1 MTIAGFAQPIP
12 LGARQMTRFCMQ
24 CDRIIGEK
32 CVRCGTEA
40 TAHSNGHA
48 VTTAEFD
55 CPSCGHHFQQGDGGE
70 TGGLCTPCLEDQLQK
85 AYVEAA
91 KSQRRRSE
99 LAAGKLS
106 RKRLRPISVY
116 RAA

>member
-1 MTIAGFAQPIP
+1 M
-12 LGARQMTRFCMQ
+12 R

-32 CVRCGTEA
+32 CVHCGTEA
-40 TAHSNGHA
+40 TANSNGHA
-48 VTTAEFD
+48 VTDAKFD
-55 CPSCGHHFQQGDGGE
+55 CPSCGHHFPQGDGGE
-70 TGGLCTPCLEDQLQK
+70 TGGLCIPCLEAELQK

-91 KSQRRRSE
+91 KSQRRSSE
-99 LAAGKLS
+99 LPTGKSL